1 MKPQLLLFVAAG
13 LFLGADATDAKKD
26 LDKMQGD
33 WVLVSSER
41 DGKPAPEDQVKAM
54 KRTVKD
60 DTYTV
65 TLDGKPLVKGTFKV
79 DPSKKPAT
87 IDALRSEGE
96 DKDKPMLGIYEF
108 DGDTYKVCFAPPGK
122 DRPTEFASKPGSGH
136 VFSVWKR
143 EKK

>member
-1 MKPQLLLFVAAG
+1 MTPQLLLVAAG
-13 LFLGADATDAKKD
+13 LLLGADAAGDAKKD
-26 LDKMQGD
+26 LEKMQGD

-41 DGKPAPEDQVKAM
+41 DGKTLAEDQVKTM
-54 KRTVKD
+54 KRSVKD
-60 DTYTV
+60 DTYVV
-65 TLDGKPLVKGTFKV
+65 TRDGQPVVKGSFKI

-96 DKDKPMLGIYEF
+96 DKDKPMLGIYQF
-108 DGDTYKVCFAPPGK
+108 DGETYKVCFAPPGM

-136 VFSVWKR
+136 VYSVWKR

>member
-1 MKPQLLLFVAAG
+1 MIAQLLLVTAG
-13 LFLGADATDAKKD
+13 LFLGADTATDAKKD

-41 DGKPAPEDQVKAM
+41 DGKSLPDDQVKTM

-60 DTYTV
+60 DTYNV
-65 TLDGKPLVKGTFKV
+65 SRDGQTLAKGTFKL
-79 DPSKKPAT
+79 DPSKKPAA

-122 DRPTEFASKPGSGH
+122 DRPTEFASKPGSGN
-136 VFSVWKR
+136 VYSVWKR